1 MRPLLRPLSSGLS
14 AGGVRSGHRQTFA
27 TVLREEN
34 HFRFLN
40 VTGSLMSLFVG
51 ISLAGGEKSLPGG
64 SCFGSCHAAAV

>member
-34 HFRFLN
+34 PFRFPN
-40 VTGSLMSLFVG
+40 ATGPLCLFHRD
-51 ISLAGGEKSLPGG
+51 LCPGG
-64 SCFGSCHAAAV
+64 KKKHSRLSRFGARHAAAV

>member
-34 HFRFLN
+34 PFRFLN
-40 VTGSLMSLFVG
+40 MTGSLSFSSSG
-51 ISLAGGEKSLPGG
+51 PLPNWVKER
-64 SCFGSCHAAAV
+64 SRLSRFGARHAAAV